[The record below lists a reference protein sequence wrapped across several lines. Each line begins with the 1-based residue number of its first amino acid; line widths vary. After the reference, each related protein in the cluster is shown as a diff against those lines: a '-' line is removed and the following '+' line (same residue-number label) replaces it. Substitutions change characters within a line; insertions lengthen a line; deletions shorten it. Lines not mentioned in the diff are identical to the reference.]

1 MIRVAQD
8 RISELFSLAEQ
19 EARRGAGPLP
29 ERYVGLARRIGM
41 RYNVRLLVEY
51 HDLFCRGC
59 GAYWVEG
66 RTVRT
71 RLRRG
76 RRTQTCLRCG
86 RARRRLLKPKRE
98 DRGVAETG
106 PVDTLDQPGT
116 ALVEE
121 EVGVWDVDLDEGEEE

>member
-1 MIRVAQD
+1 MIRVAQE
-8 RISELFSLAEQ
+8 RIAELFSLAEQ
-19 EARRGAGPLP
+19 ESRRNPGPLP

-51 HDLFCRGC
+51 HELYCRGC

-71 RLRRG
+71 RLRQG
-76 RRTQTCLRCG
+76 RRTRTCLRCG
-86 RARRRLLKPKRE
+86 AARRRPLRAHRAGGGGPE
-98 DRGVAETG
+98 IA
-106 PVDTLDQPGT
+106 PVDTQDQPGA

-121 EVGVWDVDLDEGEEE
+121 EVGAWDVDLDEGEDE